1 MKSLVWRSAGR
12 MRFKKRMATAIPKME
27 TEIKSACLMAP
38 VQFAGDAITES
49 ATLYF
54 SACVSAS
61 RRTEERYTLPHDSH
75 VHPRYY
81 RANANWPH
89 ITGGVDKGMPRTL
102 RAGRLADRQPPSLPA
117 CATAQSGL
125 ILPAPF
131 ANQHRCA
138 EL

>member
-1 MKSLVWRSAGR
+1 RSAGR

-38 VQFAGDAITES
+38 IQFAGDAITET

-75 VHPRYY
+75 VQSIRLTTY
-81 RANANWPH
+81 RGTIYFASRFAC
-89 ITGGVDKGMPRTL
+89 
-102 RAGRLADRQPPSLPA
+102 PS
-117 CATAQSGL
+117 S
-125 ILPAPF
+125 ILPSKCELA
-131 ANQHRCA
+131 AYHRWS
-138 EL
+138 